1 MDPVL
6 RVRRMIESD
15 IEPILDLFSVVAG
28 ERVYIA
34 TEPGFDRAAYRGRL
48 ERGLGHDAMPI
59 WVVADDAQDVRPGE
73 PAIGQLGLWT
83 SDDDGVTL
91 GMMVAPAYRGRGL
104 GRLLLQTAM
113 DWARANGYPTLALLV
128 YPGNERA
135 IALYH
140 AMGFE
145 QIAYYEQDI
154 RRQSGEVW
162 DTILMRATLTG

>member
-1 MDPVL
+1 
-6 RVRRMIESD
+6 MIESD
-15 IEPILDLFSVVAG
+15 IESILDLFTVVAD

-34 TEPGFDRAAYRGRL
+34 TEPGFDRAAYRARL
-48 ERGLGHDAMPI
+48 ERGLGRDGLPI
-59 WVVADDAQDVRPGE
+59 WVVADDATALQPGE

-83 SDDDGVTL
+83 SDDDGITL
-91 GMMVAPAYRGRGL
+91 GMMVAPAFRGLGL

-113 DWARANGYPTLALLV
+113 DWARDNDHATLALLV
-128 YPGNERA
+128 HPGNGRA

-145 QIAYYEQDI
+145 RIAYYERDI

-162 DTILMRATLTG
+162 DTILMRAYLTG